1 MHSWG
6 MIQRLSVKVYK
17 QTVLFTSSK
26 MRSIL
31 SVPDATHSI
40 HETLVKNGYL
50 KFSRPSAAF
59 RNMSSI
65 ILMVLRLFSDY
76 PDLCKIDL
84 DLEPL
89 ACCWR
94 NLGTRSELLGNL
106 FSWAMCDENTEIT
119 QSNYGSDKAQTLK
132 AKMLQCLQT
141 RTVIPDSSLGAKTH
155 R

>member
-1 MHSWG
+1 MHSQG
-6 MIQRLSVKVYK
+6 MIQKLSVKVYK

-26 MRSIL
+26 MRSML

-40 HETLVKNGYL
+40 HETLVKNRCL

-65 ILMVLRLFSDY
+65 ILMVLRLFSVY
-76 PDLCKIDL
+76 PNLCKIDL
-84 DLEPL
+84 DLGPL

-106 FSWAMCDENTEIT
+106 FSWAVCDESTEIN
-119 QSNYGSDKAQTLK
+119 QSNYGSDKAHTLK
-132 AKMLQCLQT
+132 AKMLQCLQAKT
-141 RTVIPDSSLGAKTH
+141 LIPDSKSGS
-155 R
+155 